1 LVLVALLAVQ
11 NQRPAQTAATR
22 QSLQSL
28 LQVEVV
34 VVVRRLA
41 QMGKQAAQVE
51 VKAAAYPVL
60 ALVQQIKD
68 MEAELLVLA
77 AQIPTLAAAVALEQ

>member
-1 LVLVALLAVQ
+1 LVLAALLVAP
-11 NQRPAQTAATR
+11 NLRPAQTAATR

-41 QMGKQAAQVE
+41 QMGKQVVRVGA
-51 VKAAAYPVL
+51 KAAAHLVL
-60 ALVQQIKD
+60 VLVQQIKVTGV
-68 MEAELLVLA
+68 ELLALA
-77 AQIPTLAAAVALEQ
+77 AQIPTLAVAVALEQ